1 MILPESATRHCLQA
15 PIICILGELKPTP
28 IAGRPMTE
36 FDEQLKQA
44 IQRGIQTNEA
54 RQREAAQQQLNAE
67 DLKRRHT
74 EFRLAISERIEKT
87 LQSLV
92 NQLPGF
98 EYENIYGDRGWG
110 GAVSRDEL
118 SISHG
123 KRNNV
128 YSRLEITVKPF
139 TELGIVNMNA
149 KGTIKNKEMFTRRHH
164 DPVQEADMEQFLS
177 MVDRWVLEYAQLY
190 TAADA
195 V

>member
-1 MILPESATRHCLQA
+1 MSPRAEYPEFV
-15 PIICILGELKPTP
+15 PIDKGSMALG
-28 IAGRPMTE
+28 
-36 FDEQLKQA
+36 D
-44 IQRGIQTNEA
+44 
-54 RQREAAQQQLNAE
+54 
-67 DLKRRHT
+67 
-74 EFRLAISERIEKT
+74 
-87 LQSLV
+87 
-92 NQLPGF
+92 
-98 EYENIYGDRGWG
+98 
-110 GAVSRDEL
+110 
-118 SISHG
+118 
-123 KRNNV
+123 V